1 MAEQKIIRKLTPKQR
16 EALEKIAATAAELG
30 ISEAKLCERIG
41 ITGSA
46 LSQIRKG
53 YYAGNWD
60 NQFEKIYAYFENK
73 AAASET
79 YSEVEY
85 APTSISTLVYK
96 TVRNTQLKGGFA
108 FVTGDAGVGKTKA
121 LHKYIED
128 HPHDSVMITINP
140 CTKSTKAVLKLLAL
154 NLGVPPG
161 TTCG

>member
-1 MAEQKIIRKLTPKQR
+1 MAEQKVIRELTPKQR
-16 EALEKIAATAAELG
+16 EALEKITATAAELG

-73 AAASET
+73 EAASET
-79 YSEVEY
+79 YTEVEY

-96 TVRNTQLKGGFA
+96 TVRISRRRT
-108 FVTGDAGVGKTKA
+108 
-121 LHKYIED
+121 
-128 HPHDSVMITINP
+128 
-140 CTKSTKAVLKLLAL
+140 
-154 NLGVPPG
+154 
-161 TTCG
+161 